1 MKKKTL
7 LSLLALVL
15 GVPASVLLS
24 GAGFLSPQKEATA
37 LETRKEIAS
46 KLYGKIKIV
55 KAGAD
60 YRVRIVKGA
69 ADLKVKIV
77 NNFADSP
84 GKWKLVDNLEDY
96 SVEIVPGA
104 EDLTVMFVDDF
115 PGVSPATR

>member
-1 MKKKTL
+1 MKKTTL
-7 LSLLALVL
+7 SSLLALAL
-15 GVPASVLLS
+15 CIPAVALLS
-24 GAGFLSPQKEATA
+24 GASA
-37 LETRKEIAS
+37 LEPPKGETRKEIAS